1 MNVSSWLNAATQS
14 VDRLD
19 AELILSNVIQKERI
33 FLHGH
38 PEYELSEREKA
49 KADKDI
55 ARRQNGEPV
64 AYILGYKEFYGRQF
78 KVTPDTLIP
87 RPETEAII
95 DEIKSLSYVT
105 SFPSDE
111 TLEILDIGTGSGC
124 IAITLA
130 LELPNS
136 QITAVD
142 ISAKALDCAQYNAK
156 ALGASNISTKLS
168 NLFESTPE
176 KYDIIVANLPYVD
189 RGWDWLDQKTLSYE
203 PEAALYAPDEG
214 LALIK
219 QTILDAPKHLKPG
232 GFLILEADI
241 SQHQKIRTFATEN
254 TDLESNTCQNRQ
266 SLVLVLRLPQTA

>member
-1 MNVSSWLNAATQS
+1 MNVSSWLKDATTS
-14 VDRLD
+14 IDHLD

-49 KADKDI
+49 KADNDL
-55 ARRQNGEPV
+55 ARRQNGEPI
-64 AYILGYKEFYGRQF
+64 AYILGHKEFYGRNF
-78 KVTPDTLIP
+78 RVTPDTLIP

-95 DEIKSLSYVT
+95 DEIKSLAYVT
-105 SFPSDE
+105 SFPHDE

-136 QITAVD
+136 QVTAVD
-142 ISAKALDCAQYNAK
+142 ISTKALDCAQYNAQ

-189 RGWDWLDQKTLSYE
+189 RNWDWLDQKTLSYE
-203 PEAALYAPDEG
+203 PETALYAKDGG

-219 QTILDAPKHLKPG
+219 QTILEAPKHLKKG
-232 GFLILEADI
+232 GYLILEADP

-254 TDLESNTCQNRQ
+254 TDLIPSTSQNHQ
-266 SLVLVLRLPQTA
+266 SLALVLHLPQSA

>member
-1 MNVSSWLNAATQS
+1 MNASSWLNNAAQS
-14 VDRLD
+14 IDRLD

-38 PEYELSEREKA
+38 PEYDLSEREKA
-49 KADKDI
+49 KADSFF
-55 ARRQNGEPV
+55 ARRQNGEPL
-64 AYILGYKEFYGRQF
+64 AYILGSKEFYGRSF

-95 DEIKSLSYVT
+95 DNIKSLSYVT
-105 SFPSDE
+105 SFPHDE
-111 TLEILDIGTGSGC
+111 TLEILDLGTGSGC

-142 ISAKALDCAQYNAK
+142 ISAKALDCAQYNA
-156 ALGASNISTKLS
+156 ATLGASNISTKIS
-168 NLFESTPE
+168 DLFENTPE

-189 RGWDWLDQKTLSYE
+189 RNWPWLDQKTLSYE
-203 PEAALYAPDEG
+203 PETALYAPDEG

-219 QTILDAPKHLKPG
+219 KTILEAPEHLKPG
-232 GFLILEADI
+232 GYLILEADL
-241 SQHQKIRTFATEN
+241 SQHQKIRTFASEN
-254 TDLESNTCQNRQ
+254 TDFISNTSQNHQ
-266 SLVLVLRLPQTA
+266 SLALVLHLPQSA